1 MMYCSEVKLR
11 HKHKCSLTASA
22 EILKKD
28 IEHIGV
34 SQQHVFHLYGNS
46 EITAQT
52 LRKKTTDT
60 PQHCTC
66 TQLICVIGSLT
77 RALLLLI

>member
-52 LRKKTTDT
+52 LRKKQQIN
-60 PQHCTC
+60 P
-66 TQLICVIGSLT
+66 GSA
-77 RALLLLI
+77 RARNSYV